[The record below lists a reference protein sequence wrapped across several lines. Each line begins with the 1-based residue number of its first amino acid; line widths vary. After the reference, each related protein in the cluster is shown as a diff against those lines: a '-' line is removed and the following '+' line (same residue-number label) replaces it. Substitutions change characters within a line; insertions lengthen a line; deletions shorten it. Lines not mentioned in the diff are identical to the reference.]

1 MKKVLQLLTIINVF
15 EKIIDEC
22 IFKQKKIWADKGNEF
37 YNWSMK
43 SWLPDYG

>member
-22 IFKQKKIWADKGNEF
+22 IFKQKKIWADEGSEF
-37 YNWSMK
+37 YN
-43 SWLPDYG
+43 